1 MKITLNETFCKR
13 IWKTHVSLI
22 KDPTR
27 TRKIRE
33 LCLKMVQ
40 ENHIELNKLN
50 RAKIENGIRS
60 YLNTLKEKEIQI
72 EDEEELWTGP
82 VRVSLNRLSS

>member
-1 MKITLNETFCKR
+1 
-13 IWKTHVSLI
+13 
-22 KDPTR
+22 
-27 TRKIRE
+27 
-33 LCLKMVQ
+33 MVQ

-72 EDEEELWTGP
+72 EDEEDGKFW
-82 VRVSLNRLSS
+82 NY